1 MVTLVRQVP
10 GTVSKVTVAALVV
23 TLTPVAAEAQYLD
36 PGAGSIIVQAVIA
49 VAVGVS
55 ATVKL
60 YWHRISPFFNRL
72 RNRDRS

>member
-1 MVTLVRQVP
+1 MRHVP
-10 GTVSKVTVAALVV
+10 GAVSKVTVASLVV
-23 TLTPVAAEAQYLD
+23 TFTPLAAEAQYLD

-60 YWHRISPFFNRL
+60 YWHKISPFFKRL
-72 RNRDRS
+72 RNGNR